1 MPGRV
6 PIMPQTPYGR
16 LGLSAA
22 VVGIILFLMWSILGP
37 LGAWPGFGMMAVG
50 GGLALI
56 GIVTQRDR
64 GLVTFALLIPLAFT
78 IGFVIADVLFG
89 QS

>member
-6 PIMPQTPYGR
+6 PFMPQTPYGR
-16 LGLSAA
+16 LGLSAT

-37 LGAWPGFGMMAVG
+37 LGAFPGFGMMAIG
-50 GGLALI
+50 GGLALM

-64 GLVTFALLIPLAFT
+64 GLLTFGLLIPLAFA
-78 IGFVIADVLFG
+78 IGFVLADVVFG
-89 QS
+89 HS